1 MELIK
6 AFYSKEKGGYLL
18 FMPDG
23 AMLPC
28 IQRVVVDDQWDGHDS
43 GGRVSIT
50 VTLQAEVVN
59 EMPVG
64 SFTPGSFQTDAI
76 KPSGL

>member
-50 VTLQAEVVN
+50 VTIQAKVIN
-59 EMPVG
+59 EMPAAPFV
-64 SFTPGSFQTDAI
+64 PGSIQTEPI
-76 KPSGL
+76 L